1 MLQGILLATKWPKL
15 RNPVTER
22 RCAKT
27 MKLIIPIAG
36 TLAVCA
42 CTVWVFVTHTV
53 RRKSVIYQPSEHQ
66 NKTKH
71 P

>member
-1 MLQGILLATKWPKL
+1 
-15 RNPVTER
+15 
-22 RCAKT
+22 

-42 CTVWVFVTHTV
+42 CTVWVFAAHTA
-53 RRKSVIYQPSEHQ
+53 RRKAVIYQSSENQ
-66 NKTKH
+66 NKTEH